1 MDKRLYYSC
10 VTVCVPMGE
19 ELPSWRGTCP
29 LRSRGPKGG
38 MWLWEVHFRIQ
49 KHTLPVCL
57 NASLSIYCMYST
69 FQTARQT
76 ARQTGHIWGATNGR
90 LPSFSIFSPGSLPL
104 SSHPERG
111 SGEVGVVGQTGQLCD
126 HSVCIWE
133 GGRDPQA
140 LLQTQLHTGPHK
152 QLLHSQRQPS
162 RATLQD
168 LYCHKHKNI
177 CLCFT
182 INHKQEY
189 LVSHAF

>member
-1 MDKRLYYSC
+1 
-10 VTVCVPMGE
+10 MGE

-29 LRSRGPKGG
+29 LRSKGPKGG
-38 MWLWEVHFRIQ
+38 MWLWKVHFRIQ

-76 ARQTGHIWGATNGR
+76 DTSGEQPMEGCPPF
-90 LPSFSIFSPGSLPL
+90 PSFLPAPCL
-104 SSHPERG
+104 CHPTQR
-111 SGEVGVVGQTGQLCD
+111 GEVVRLEWLARRASCVTT
-126 HSVCIWE
+126 VCVYGRE

-168 LYCHKHKNI
+168 LYCHNMRMYACVLLSITNKNI
-177 CLCFT
+177 
-182 INHKQEY
+182 
-189 LVSHAF
+189 